1 MEKIPLD
8 KIPMTLKS
16 IRCLMNEKYKSSSA
30 NRKFNCKCDNCR
42 KWNTLRNFYRKNT
55 KTEYRESQ
63 LQSAR
68 KWKSNNLDS
77 GRRNESR
84 RRSLKNKNGFSI
96 YTEAQVLELYGSNCS
111 LCGKEIDMKASRLA
125 GRGEWEYGLNI
136 DHVIPI
142 SKGGPDTIENVRPS
156 HVLCNIRK
164 GARQ

>member
-1 MEKIPLD
+1 MEKILLD
-8 KIPMTLKS
+8 KIPITLKS
-16 IRCLMNEKYKSSSA
+16 IKCLVDEKYKSSSA

-55 KTEYRESQ
+55 KKEYRESQ
-63 LQSAR
+63 LQSTR

-84 RRSLKNKNGFSI
+84 RRSLKKKNGFSI
-96 YTEAQVLELYGSNCS
+96 YTETQVLELYGSNCY
-111 LCGKEIDMKASRLA
+111 LCGKGIDMTASRLA
-125 GRGEWEYGLNI
+125 GRGKWEYGLNI

-156 HVLCNIRK
+156 HVLCNIKK
-164 GARQ
+164 GDRQ